1 MKHAAVILIVDDDAD
16 LRHLLGLRLKGAGY
30 QVISAESA
38 EQALTQLAVQQPQLV
53 ITDLQMAGMDGM
65 AFFRQVHQQMPA
77 LPVLILTAHG
87 TIPSAVAAL
96 QEGVFCYLTKPFEPQ
111 ELLAQVEKALTL
123 NTQQAQL
130 SDDEAWRAGIITR
143 SPNVLEILNEA
154 RLAAASEANIF
165 INGESGTGKELIARA
180 IHRASPRHN
189 KPFIAVNCSAI
200 PDSLF
205 ESELFGHVKGAFTG
219 ALNNHEGLFQAAHGG
234 TLFLDEIGDL
244 PLPLQ
249 TKLLRVLQ
257 ERQVR
262 PVGATR
268 SIDVDVRIISA
279 THLNLEQRMES
290 EQFREDLYYRL
301 NVVSLKL
308 PPLSERRE
316 DIPLLAQH
324 FITQLA
330 ARNHKQITGF
340 SPEALDVLVHA
351 SLPGNVRQLFN
362 VVEQTVVLSVS
373 PIISAAL
380 VQKALRDRPPE
391 LLSFNEA
398 RSRFERDYL
407 VQLLKIA
414 QGNVS
419 QAARM
424 AQRNRTDFYKLLSR
438 HDLDPAVF
446 KEGSGKES

>member
-1 MKHAAVILIVDDDAD
+1 MNQTATILIVDDDAD
-16 LRHLLGLRLKGAGY
+16 LRRLLGLRLKGAGY

-53 ITDLQMAGMDGM
+53 ITDLQMAGMDGL
-65 AFFRQVHQQMPA
+65 AFFRQIHQQMPA

-87 TIPSAVAAL
+87 TIPSAVIAL

-111 ELLAQVEKALTL
+111 ELLAQVKKAITL
-123 NTQQAQL
+123 NIQPDQL
-130 SDDEAWRAGIITR
+130 TNDEAWRAGIITR

-154 RLAAASEANIF
+154 RLAAVSEANIF

-180 IHRASPRHN
+180 IHRASPRHE

-200 PDSLF
+200 PDNLF
-205 ESELFGHVKGAFTG
+205 ESELFGHIRGAFTG
-219 ALNNHEGLFQAAHGG
+219 ALNNHEGLFQAAHKG

-279 THLNLEQRMES
+279 THLNLEQHMETG
-290 EQFREDLYYRL
+290 QFRKDLYYRL

-340 SPEALDVLVHA
+340 SPEALDVLIHA

-362 VVEQTVVLSVS
+362 VVEQSVVLSVS

-398 RSRFERDYL
+398 RNRFERDYL

-446 KEGSGKES
+446 KEGSGKE